1 MNRHSLKRIR
11 RCCSGRW
18 MPFALHGDQAD
29 SRFEACGHHQSPGQG
44 EDLSPRRRTHFQPAE
59 VERHARAVTRPLLAF
74 EGILSGTV
82 MPALRMTYEAIL
94 LDTLS
99 PLSSTLWRVRLVN
112 VSHTPLSFKLGGE
125 FKSEWTASV
134 QGFRQFARI
143 ENRTLLP
150 SETGF
155 FQMKIE

>member
-1 MNRHSLKRIR
+1 
-11 RCCSGRW
+11 
-18 MPFALHGDQAD
+18 
-29 SRFEACGHHQSPGQG
+29 
-44 EDLSPRRRTHFQPAE
+44 
-59 VERHARAVTRPLLAF
+59 
-74 EGILSGTV
+74 